1 MRARRPEGRWLLAAA
16 VTAYVVVAV
25 VAISLLVWSGMPPD
39 QRGAVSDAVAGQI
52 PTLLIGAA
60 LAVAALVAAVARLV
74 GRYTTTAR
82 RLTAETRLLVD
93 ANPEHRLD
101 RSGPTEL
108 TELATAVDE
117 LAERRRVAEREVD
130 SHIRAAQTSLTQER
144 NRLAAL
150 MAELAAAVIVC
161 NVDGQI
167 LLYNAAARSV
177 LGDDAAV
184 GLGRSV
190 FGFID
195 RDLLAHAL
203 DRIEHDS
210 ATSSHVATTVRG
222 EQLLQV
228 RVAPFR
234 GPDGGITGFVLLL
247 EDLTDRM
254 NLSTRRDDLLRDLT
268 EGTRSSLGSIQAAIE
283 TVVDYP
289 DMDAEERRQFLGIV
303 REESHLLGRRVE
315 TWVAE
320 AGAHSGAEWL
330 PTEMSVADLLAVVA
344 RALGREGTVAVS
356 VRHAGADV
364 LWVRVDSH
372 ALARALAQLAGRLH
386 DEVGVEELTMAATPT
401 GVHAQLEMSWSGPPP
416 PPVRFQ
422 AWLDEPLSSLAASS
436 VRDVIARHGGEIW
449 SGGPAGAAP
458 DVRLLLPLIEA
469 TQEEAADSPLDL
481 GSRPEFYDFGLFDRQ
496 QQSLAWAD
504 RDLGDLS
511 YTVFDTETTG
521 LDPTGGDQIISVGA
535 VRVVNRRLLRN
546 ESFERLVDPQR
557 RVPASSTAVHGI
569 TSAMLVGQPTI
580 DVVLPAF
587 ARYAADTVLVGHN
600 VGFDMQF
607 LRLAESRTGVQ
618 FTQPVLDTLLLDTV
632 LHPEHDEHSLEA
644 IARRLGVT
652 VLGRHTALG
661 DALVTGEVF
670 LRMIT
675 LLQQRGI
682 GTLGAAVAAS
692 RATLTA
698 RLDKSFYGS

>member
-1 MRARRPEGRWLLAAA
+1 MA
-16 VTAYVVVAV
+16 VAAYVVVAV
-25 VAISLLVWSGMPPD
+25 VAISLLLWSGIPTD
-39 QRGAVSDAVAGQI
+39 RRDAVIDAVAGQI
-52 PTLLIGAA
+52 PTLLIGTA
-60 LAVAALVAAVARLV
+60 LVVAGLVAAVAHMA
-74 GRYTTTAR
+74 GRYTMTAR
-82 RLTAETRLLVD
+82 RLTTEIGVLLD
-93 ANPEHRLD
+93 ANPDHRLD
-101 RSGPTEL
+101 RSGPA
-108 TELATAVDE
+108 ELAELAAAVDD
-117 LAERRRVAEREVD
+117 LAERRRIAERGVE
-130 SHIRAAQTSLTQER
+130 SQIRAAQETLAQER

-177 LGDDAAV
+177 LDDDAAV

-190 FGFID
+190 FGIID
-195 RDLLAHAL
+195 RDLLAHAV

-210 ATSSHVATTVRG
+210 ATSSHVTTTVRG

-228 RVAPFR
+228 RVAPAR
-234 GPDGGITGFVLLL
+234 GPDGAITGFVLLL

-254 NLSTRRDDLLRDLT
+254 NRSSRRDDLVRDLT

-289 DMDAEERRQFLGIV
+289 DMDAEERQKFLGIV

-320 AGAHSGAEWL
+320 SGVHLGAEWL
-330 PTEMSVADLLAVVA
+330 LTEMSVADLLAVVS
-344 RALGREGTVAVS
+344 RALVREGTVEVS
-356 VRHAGADV
+356 VRHAAADA

-386 DEVGVEELTMAATPT
+386 DEVGVDELTLGATTT
-401 GVHAQLEMSWSGPPP
+401 GGYAQLEVNWSGPPP
-416 PPVRFQ
+416 QPARFQ
-422 AWLDEPLSSLAASS
+422 AWLDEPLAGLAASS

-449 SGGPAGAAP
+449 SGGSAGAAP
-458 DVRLLLPLIEA
+458 EVRLLLPLM
-469 TQEEAADSPLDL
+469 AAEPEVAA
-481 GSRPEFYDFGLFDRQ
+481 GRPPNRAGRPEFYDFDLFERQ
-496 QQSLAWAD
+496 EQSLAWAD
-504 RDLGDLS
+504 RDLSELS
-511 YTVFDTETTG
+511 FTVFDTETTG
-521 LDPTGGDQIISVGA
+521 LDPTGGDEIISVGA
-535 VRVVNRRLLRN
+535 VRVVNRRLLPN

-557 RVPASSTAVHGI
+557 RVPATSTDVHGI
-569 TSAMLVGQPTI
+569 TSAMLAGQPTI
-580 DVVLPAF
+580 EVVLPAF
-587 ARYAADTVLVGHN
+587 ARFAAGTVLVGHN

-607 LRLAESRTGVQ
+607 LRLAEPRTGVR
-618 FTQPVLDTLLLDTV
+618 FTQPVLDTLLLDAA
-632 LHPEHDEHSLEA
+632 LHPDHDEHSLEA
-644 IARRLGVT
+644 IAGRLGVA

-670 LRMIT
+670 LRMIA

-692 RATLTA
+692 RATASA
-698 RLDKSFYGS
+698 RLDRSLYNS